1 VDVATPFIDVASLS
15 YSVSTSGGASM
26 SFIDLS
32 GIPALQNVPDNIHV
46 TFRIVNFGGTN
57 PGGTWYIF
65 DVASNSA
72 PDLVIDGVVSIAFT
86 NPATAPTLSAP
97 IASNNQFSFTLTGTS
112 GMDYVVQ
119 TSTNLT
125 GGTWISLQT
134 NAAPFTF
141 IESNLNAFPQRFYR
155 GVVAP

>member
-1 VDVATPFIDVASLS
+1 
-15 YSVSTSGGASM
+15 M

-86 NPATAPTLSAP
+86 NPATAPTP
-97 IASNNQFSFTLTGTS
+97 
-112 GMDYVVQ
+112 
-119 TSTNLT
+119 
-125 GGTWISLQT
+125 
-134 NAAPFTF
+134 
-141 IESNLNAFPQRFYR
+141 
-155 GVVAP
+155 